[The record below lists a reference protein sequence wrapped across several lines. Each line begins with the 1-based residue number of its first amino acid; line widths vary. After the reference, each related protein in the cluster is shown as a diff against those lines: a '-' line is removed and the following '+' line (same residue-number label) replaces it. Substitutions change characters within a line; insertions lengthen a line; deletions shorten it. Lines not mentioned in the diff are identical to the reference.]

1 MIADAHVHIVPAAVR
16 RQQVPRHA
24 AVEIDR
30 GRGWLWVEALG
41 PPRLWALA
49 LRTATDAFSESF
61 NSAVKDGEYDLAAAL
76 APTRQA
82 LEGRGSQFL
91 GANPL
96 NVAMAAFH
104 LSPEGMKTLT
114 TGNGRVYVHQRG
126 RPVRISKRGKD
137 DRGVLRG
144 RSVSNDH
151 PIRPG
156 ALILAGSDGAFSEEA
171 VDKTARTLDYDPRIQ
186 CAALT
191 SVATA
196 AGSIF
201 SSKSTPPGPASPA

>member
-1 MIADAHVHIVPAAVR
+1 MIEDAHVHIVPAAVR
-16 RQQVPRHA
+16 RERIPRHT

-30 GRGWLWVEALG
+30 GRGWVWVEALG
-41 PPRLWALA
+41 PPRLWQMA
-49 LRTATDAFSESF
+49 LRTATEAFCENF
-61 NSAVKDGEYDLAAAL
+61 NAAAKGGEYDLAAAL
-76 APTRQA
+76 APTRHA
-82 LEGRGSQFL
+82 LEERGDHFL

-96 NVAMAAFH
+96 NVTLAAFH

-114 TGNGRVYVHQRG
+114 TGSGRVYIHQRG

-137 DRGVLRG
+137 DRGLLRG
-144 RSVSNDH
+144 RSVSNEH

-171 VDKTARTLDYDPRIQ
+171 VGKTARTLDADPRVQ

-191 SVATA
+191 SIATD
-196 AGSIF
+196 
-201 SSKSTPPGPASPA
+201 SPLDDSGCIVIAVRIESV